1 MMMIWIME
9 IIVHG
14 IMIVGSMEIIPYR
27 MILGFVEIIV
37 GKMVVGIMEITV
49 GEITVG
55 EIIVGEITVWVG
67 DVYRLGLILYRF
79 LLLIFI
85 T

>member
-1 MMMIWIME
+1 MMIWIMV
-9 IIVHG
+9 IIVRG
-14 IMIVGSMEIIPYR
+14 IMIVGSMEILPYR
-27 MILGFVEIIV
+27 IILGFVEIIA

-55 EIIVGEITVWVG
+55 EIIAGEITVWVG

>member
-1 MMMIWIME
+1 ME
-9 IIVHG
+9 IIVRG
-14 IMIVGSMEIIPYR
+14 IMIVGLMEILPYR
-27 MILGFVEIIV
+27 IILGFVEIIA
-37 GKMVVGIMEITV
+37 GKMVVGIM
-49 GEITVG
+49 EITVG

-67 DVYRLGLILYRF
+67 DVYKLGLILYRF

>member
-1 MMMIWIME
+1 ME

-49 GEITVG
+49 C
-55 EIIVGEITVWVG
+55 IIIVG

-79 LLLIFI
+79 LLQIFI

>member
-1 MMMIWIME
+1 ME
-9 IIVHG
+9 IIVRG
-14 IMIVGSMEIIPYR
+14 IMIAGSMEIIPYR

-49 GEITVG
+49 C
-55 EIIVGEITVWVG
+55 IIIVG

>member
-1 MMMIWIME
+1 ME
-9 IIVHG
+9 IIVRG

-55 EIIVGEITVWVG
+55 EIIVGEIIVGEITVWVG